1 MNVISTAMI
10 KQLSLSF
17 HSLSDVEFTDLI
29 TKTADHKETLL
40 HH

>member
-1 MNVISTAMI
+1 MNIISTAMI
-10 KQLSLSF
+10 KQLNLSF

-29 TKTADHKETLL
+29 IKTADYREMFL

>member
-1 MNVISTAMI
+1 MNIIFTAMI
-10 KQLSLSF
+10 KQLNLSF

-29 TKTADHKETLL
+29 MKTADHRETLL